1 MNSIKDLYPH
11 ADVLKSILIE
21 ESSRFWKNETIFC
34 TLLDKIAIDFNPTYF
49 YKIESFKKD
58 YFSDNKSFEINQIY
72 KQFRKVKILFLNN
85 KDTQRQLDI
94 FKKTNIVEVEKLD
107 WNKLNLSNFEEYV
120 KNDYINFKVQR
131 LWYFKIDCCLL
142 SKLTLKNILEISP
155 IELRISY
162 LKFVSDSIKINKF

>member
-1 MNSIKDLYPH
+1 MKKVRDFEKNDAILCSI
-11 ADVLKSILIE
+11 
-21 ESSRFWKNETIFC
+21 
-34 TLLDKIAIDFNPTYF
+34 LDKITIDFNPIYL
-49 YKIESFKKD
+49 YKIESFKND

-94 FKKTNIVEVEKLD
+94 FKKTNIIEVEKLD
-107 WNKLNLSNFEEYV
+107 WNKLDPNNFEECV
-120 KNDYINFKVQR
+120 KNECINFKVQI

-142 SKLTLKNILEISP
+142 SKLTLKNISEISP

-162 LKFVSDSIKINKF
+162 LKFVSDSIKMNKF